1 MKIHYLL
8 STFFV
13 YFVFITLVAC
23 SSAPDR
29 IGGLDLIKWR
39 SDRGGCKD
47 SRKAQMGDFK
57 KIEKEIMGKHIDEVG
72 QILGR
77 PDIHQLGTR
86 DQKFYVYFFEKGFHC
101 NDIKQKSEAQ
111 KVILRFNAI
120 GYLAEITYQTKPL

>member
-1 MKIHYLL
+1 MKTHYLKSSFL
-8 STFFV
+8 VYFTFF
-13 YFVFITLVAC
+13 ILVAC

-57 KIEKEIMGKHIDEVG
+57 KIEKEIIGKHIDEVG

-86 DQKFYVYFFEKGFHC
+86 DQKFYVYFFEKGVHC